1 MAPKAPATTSATGK
15 RGSKGF
21 TLVEILVAFTIF
33 ITALVAIAASFS
45 RHINA
50 LGVLHG
56 SIAAHEITDR
66 TLLQGWISHRE
77 NLQFPQ
83 EEAPEGFRSQL
94 TRTPISWEIEPLKG
108 LAFEQM
114 TAQASWSRRG
124 QTRSTQLSVGS
135 QPLAPQEG
143 A

>member
-1 MAPKAPATTSATGK
+1 MATGK
-15 RGSKGF
+15 RGNKGF

-50 LGVLHG
+50 LGVLHS
-56 SIAAHEITDR
+56 SIAAHQLADR
-66 TLLQGWISHRE
+66 TLLQGWISQRE

-94 TRTPISWEIEPLKG
+94 TRTPISWEEESLKD

-124 QTRSTQLSVGS
+124 QSRSTQLQAGF
-135 QPLAPQEG
+135 QPTVPQEG